1 MKLSICMMVKNEEK
15 NLHRCLESLKPI
27 LEDLDS
33 ELVIVDTG
41 SSDNTVEIAR
51 EYTDRVYFHKWN
63 NDFSAMRNITI
74 DYAKGEWILI
84 IDADESIEDCKEIL
98 VFFDSKY
105 TEKYN
110 CCNLSVKSIINEE
123 KHDYVVS
130 VSPRIF
136 KNDGYFHYE
145 GSVHNEPVFKRP
157 ILTLETTLIHTGYIS
172 TDKELMDK
180 KFKRTSS
187 ILKRELEN
195 NPENI
200 YYGYQLSVSY
210 SMHKDFE
217 EALEQIE
224 KTYEI
229 FSKKQLKKS
238 EYIYLYYQLAVCNLE
253 SGKVENYKKAEKYCI
268 EGLNIEDQYI
278 DLYFCLAK
286 TYMMLNRYKESIDNY
301 LKYFELLDNYDNLR
315 IRYNGLIQVYSI
327 NRKEEAYYDIAA
339 AYFKLCDYNECINCT
354 NKISSEK
361 YLRRISRF
369 SVPAFFKESD
379 FDGLKDLY
387 DKVLDISDKDFT
399 LEFLN
404 TLENSLIK
412 LSREDYLAYLEYFSK
427 YNDTYC
433 FLNKIRKMYE
443 SGQYNYDN
451 MITQFV
457 DTFSLSEQPNY
468 FGDFVYFKIKSS
480 ENIYDMLSNV
490 SMNKIEEFIVY
501 IANKYDDFKDT
512 AYNYITQNIN
522 SDFQVIRVNRL
533 LDRFV
538 LVMDKLNE
546 EQYRFIFKDYVN
558 SGIKYISVIYSNEI
572 LDDEMIYD
580 VKNDEDSFF
589 IFMNKANK
597 LKTYNE
603 KEYIKYLRKALEL
616 YPFMKKGIGM
626 LLDDF
631 KNKFNAKNNEF
642 ENYKKKVKITIKAF
656 IDNNKLDEANKIIAE
671 YEQIVKDD
679 LEVVLFK
686 SKISLKK
693 LKNVNTS
700 YKM

>member
-27 LEDLDS
+27 LEQIDS

-51 EYTDRVYFHKWN
+51 QYTDKVYFHKWN
-63 NDFSAMRNITI
+63 NDFSSMRNITI
-74 DYAKGEWILI
+74 GYAKGEWILI
-84 IDADESIEDCKEIL
+84 IDADEKIEDTSEIIL
-98 VFFDSKY
+98 FLNSIYANKY
-105 TEKYN
+105 K
-110 CCNLSVKSIINEE
+110 SVDVNIKNITNIEDNRYGII
-123 KHDYVVS
+123 S
-130 VSPRIF
+130 SPRMF
-136 KNDGYFHYE
+136 LNDGTFRYE
-145 GSVHNEPVFKRP
+145 GRIHNIP
-157 ILTLETTLIHTGYIS
+157 IYKKPTVVLNITFLHYGYIE
-172 TDKELMDK
+172 TDTKLMKK
-180 KFKRTSS
+180 KFLRTSS
-187 ILKRELEN
+187 ILIEEIKKD
-195 NPENI
+195 PKNI
-200 YYGYQLSVSY
+200 YYN
-210 SMHKDFE
+210 
-217 EALEQIE
+217 
-224 KTYEI
+224 
-229 FSKKQLKKS
+229 
-238 EYIYLYYQLAVCNLE
+238 YQLAV
-253 SGKVENYKKAEKYCI
+253 SYAMYKDYDKALKQIIKTYKIINDRKLNKKDYVYIYYEMASYYYFAGDSTKYKI
-268 EGLNIEDQYI
+268 IEDICKEGIQLEKEYI
-278 DLYFCLAK
+278 DLYFLLGKISIFTNNFVQAQK
-286 TYMMLNRYKESIDNY
+286 SYKEYINLLENYKNLSIYKNTAFKLYTLDRLEETYYDLSFIFFNLKKYKECIIYIKKLSSGKYIEKAFELIVKSY
-301 LKYFELLDNYDNLR
+301 LKLKKHEELKEYYNENIVCLDKNKLR
-315 IRYNGLIQVYSI
+315 IFYS
-327 NRKEEAYYDIAA
+327 
-339 AYFKLCDYNECINCT
+339 
-354 NKISSEK
+354 
-361 YLRRISRF
+361 
-369 SVPAFFKESD
+369 
-379 FDGLKDLY
+379 
-387 DKVLDISDKDFT
+387 
-399 LEFLN
+399 
-404 TLENSLIK
+404 
-412 LSREDYLAYLEYFSK
+412 YLELEIDKSIEEDRVDIISKFSGN
-427 YNDTYC
+427 NDTYS
-433 FLNKIRKMYE
+433 FLNKIRVYYNSEYE
-443 SGQYNYDN
+443 NLGQLVNKFVRVLDLNY
-451 MITQFV
+451 
-457 DTFSLSEQPNY
+457 EPNY
-468 FGDFVYFKIKSS
+468 FGDLIYYKIKLKDD
-480 ENIYDMLSNV
+480 IYDMLSNV

-572 LDDEMIYD
+572 LDNEMIYD

-589 IFMNKANK
+589 IFMNKANQ

-693 LKNVNTS
+693 LSNVNTS

>member
-1 MKLSICMMVKNEEK
+1 MMVKNEEK

-27 LEDLDS
+27 LEQIDS

-51 EYTDRVYFHKWN
+51 QYTDKVYFHKWN
-63 NDFSAMRNITI
+63 NDFSSMRNITI
-74 DYAKGEWILI
+74 GYAKGEWILI
-84 IDADESIEDCKEIL
+84 IDADEKIEDTSEIIL
-98 VFFDSKY
+98 FLNSIYANKY
-105 TEKYN
+105 K
-110 CCNLSVKSIINEE
+110 SVDVNIKNITNIEDNRYGII
-123 KHDYVVS
+123 S
-130 VSPRIF
+130 SPRMF
-136 KNDGYFHYE
+136 LNDGTFRYE
-145 GSVHNEPVFKRP
+145 GRIHNIP
-157 ILTLETTLIHTGYIS
+157 IYKKPTVVLNITFLHYGYIE
-172 TDKELMDK
+172 TDTKLMKK
-180 KFKRTSS
+180 KFLRTSS
-187 ILKRELEN
+187 ILIEEIKKD
-195 NPENI
+195 PKNI
-200 YYGYQLSVSY
+200 YYN
-210 SMHKDFE
+210 
-217 EALEQIE
+217 
-224 KTYEI
+224 
-229 FSKKQLKKS
+229 
-238 EYIYLYYQLAVCNLE
+238 YQLAV
-253 SGKVENYKKAEKYCI
+253 SYAMYKDYDKALKQIIKTYKIINDRKLNKKDYVYIYYEMASYYYFAGDSTKYKI
-268 EGLNIEDQYI
+268 IEDICKEGIQLEKEYI
-278 DLYFCLAK
+278 DLYFLLGKISIFTNNFVQAQK
-286 TYMMLNRYKESIDNY
+286 SYKEYINLLENYKNLSIYKNTAFKLYTLDRLEETYYDLSFIFFNLKKYKECIIYIKKLSSGKYIEKAFELIVKSY
-301 LKYFELLDNYDNLR
+301 LKLKKHEELKEYYNENIVCLDKNKLR
-315 IRYNGLIQVYSI
+315 IFYS
-327 NRKEEAYYDIAA
+327 
-339 AYFKLCDYNECINCT
+339 
-354 NKISSEK
+354 
-361 YLRRISRF
+361 
-369 SVPAFFKESD
+369 
-379 FDGLKDLY
+379 
-387 DKVLDISDKDFT
+387 
-399 LEFLN
+399 
-404 TLENSLIK
+404 
-412 LSREDYLAYLEYFSK
+412 YLELEIDKSIEEDRVDIISKFSGN
-427 YNDTYC
+427 NDTYS
-433 FLNKIRKMYE
+433 FLNKIRVYYNSEYE
-443 SGQYNYDN
+443 NLGQLVNKFVRVLDLNY
-451 MITQFV
+451 
-457 DTFSLSEQPNY
+457 EPNY
-468 FGDFVYFKIKSS
+468 FGDLIYYKIKLKDD
-480 ENIYDMLSNV
+480 IYDMLSNV

-572 LDDEMIYD
+572 LDNEMIYD

-589 IFMNKANK
+589 IFMNKANQ

-693 LKNVNTS
+693 LSNVNTS